1 MNNKPSQITLDFIDD
16 IQTRDSRMIDFL
28 GEKIIVNK
36 KVFPLDSDFSYSS
49 LMMAKNIPHH
59 LNNVLDIGTGT
70 WVQAIIA
77 AKRWTQKVL
86 ATDIDDNSLQNAREN
101 ISYHWLQNI
110 IELRKSDLWENIQ
123 SWEKFDLI
131 LAQLPFADC
140 TYISPV
146 SHFLFDPN
154 FRLHDGVLAR
164 AKQHLNPKGKLFV
177 SGWEIANDTM
187 LLELIKKYGYRI
199 DDIKEE
205 ILNSISWKLYI
216 LMDNK

>member
-1 MNNKPSQITLDFIDD
+1 MQNNPSQITLDFIND

-28 GEKIIVNK
+28 GEKIFIHKN
-36 KVFPLDSDFSYSS
+36 VFPLDSAFSYSS

-70 WVQAIIA
+70 WIQAIIA
-77 AKRWTQKVL
+77 TKRWAKKVL
-86 ATDIDDNSLQNAREN
+86 ATDIDDNSLQNAWEN
-101 ISYHWLQNI
+101 IAYHWLQNI

-140 TYISPV
+140 DYPSPV
-146 SHFLFDPN
+146 SHFLFDPK
-154 FRLHDGVLAR
+154 FRLHDRVLAR
-164 AKQHLNPKGKLFV
+164 AKQYLNPKGKLFV
-177 SGWEIANDTM
+177 SGWEIANDKM
-187 LLELIKKYGYRI
+187 LLELIKKYGYKI
-199 DDIKEE
+199 HDIKEE
-205 ILNSISWKLYI
+205 ILNSISWKLYV